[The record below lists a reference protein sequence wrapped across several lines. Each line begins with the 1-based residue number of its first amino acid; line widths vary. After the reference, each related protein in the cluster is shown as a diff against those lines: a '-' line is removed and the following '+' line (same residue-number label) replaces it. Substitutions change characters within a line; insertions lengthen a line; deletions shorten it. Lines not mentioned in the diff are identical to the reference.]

1 MSMAPRARA
10 ATCSRHASKWK
21 LVDGQCAG
29 VCWGPQTIIGLCM
42 SNPCYAHA
50 FRIMHTHLQT
60 CCQGLQPLRFVALSL
75 YLLCDSREHLRPT
88 ANMELDHVPD
98 TFGLHVLTMLYFWAV
113 HIHNCSHFIE
123 VFRLGTPQDMFCVF
137 VQITYMLV
145 NVMTL
150 GILICQ
156 CGLGSV
162 HKHFLPASS
171 PARAFIF
178 SQTMDPVVVSD

>member
-29 VCWGPQTIIGLCM
+29 VCWGPQTNIGLCM
-42 SNPCYAHA
+42 SNPCYTHA
-50 FRIMHTHLQT
+50 FRIMHMHLQT

-75 YLLCDSREHLRPT
+75 YLLCDSRELLRPT
-88 ANMELDHVPD
+88 GNMELDHVPD

-123 VFRLGTPQDMFCVF
+123 VSRLGTPQDMFCVF
-137 VQITYMLV
+137 VQIAHILV
-145 NVMTL
+145 NVVGFVFL
-150 GILICQ
+150 VCQ
-156 CGLGSV
+156 CLLGSV
-162 HKHFLPASS
+162 LKQFLPDSS
-171 PARAFIF
+171 PARLFIF
-178 SQTMDPVVVSD
+178 SQKMDFVVVSD